1 MKDKL
6 IKLLVAYDGST
17 GADAA
22 LDDLRHAGLPH
33 EAQVE
38 VLVISVADV
47 LVPPSGG
54 LASAPIPESADYAYS
69 PQVAGVAALARHH
82 RDSAMQ
88 AVKAMQEVAEK
99 GRRRLSAL
107 FPNWE
112 VRGESCADSPAWGV
126 LKKADEWQPNLI
138 VVGANSHS
146 MPEKLIFGSI
156 AQKVVTK
163 AKGSVRVG
171 RAGDKEAGAPLRLI
185 MGMDGSPDAQA
196 ALDALCARSFPL
208 GSEVRVVTV
217 LDSRMAR
224 SIATMLP
231 ALSRWVGE
239 GGQNGEAN
247 SEDEF
252 AWVSNMVEEAVEQL
266 RASGLAATGI
276 VREGDSK
283 HVLLDKAEQWK
294 ADCIFIGAKGLVGS
308 SGLQNLERF
317 FLGTTATVVASRAA
331 CSVEVIRTLFLAPQA
346 DNS

>member
-1 MKDKL
+1 MENKL
-6 IKLLVAYDGST
+6 KKLLVAYDGST

-47 LVPPSGG
+47 WMPSQSD
-54 LASAPIPESADYAYS
+54 LHSAPLPEVEGYAGYF
-69 PQVAGVAALARHH
+69 PQVAGLMALAGHARNN
-82 RDSAMQ
+82 AME
-88 AVKAMQEVAEK
+88 AVKEMHAVADK
-99 GRRRLSAL
+99 GRARLSAL
-107 FPNWE
+107 FPDWE
-112 VRGESCADSPAWGV
+112 VRGEADADSPAWGV
-126 LKKADEWQPNLI
+126 LKKADAWQPDLI

-156 AQKVVTK
+156 AQKIVTK
-163 AKGSVRVG
+163 AKGTVRVG
-171 RAGDKEAGAPLRLI
+171 RAGDKEAGAPLRI
-185 MGMDGSPDAQA
+185 IVGMDGSPDAQA
-196 ALDALCARSFPL
+196 ALDALCARSFPP

-239 GGQNGEAN
+239 GGQNGEADAG
-247 SEDEF
+247 DEF

-266 RASGLAATGI
+266 RASGLAATAI

-294 ADCIFIGAKGLVGS
+294 ADCIFVGAKGLLGS

-331 CSVEVIRTLFLAPQA
+331 CSVEVIRTY
-346 DNS
+346 